1 MLITVNSTA
10 FLVGAAG
17 EAGGSVALSALLAFF
32 AGDVDGSGSSEG
44 EVVLLVALD
53 FDFLGE
59 ATAVFAAPLLLS

>member
-1 MLITVNSTA
+1 M
-10 FLVGAAG
+10 
-17 EAGGSVALSALLAFF
+17 SALLVFF
-32 AGDVDGSGSSEG
+32 AGDVDGSGSTEG

>member
-1 MLITVNSTA
+1 M
-10 FLVGAAG
+10 
-17 EAGGSVALSALLAFF
+17 ALSALLAFF
-32 AGDVDGSGSSEG
+32 AGDVDGSGSTEG